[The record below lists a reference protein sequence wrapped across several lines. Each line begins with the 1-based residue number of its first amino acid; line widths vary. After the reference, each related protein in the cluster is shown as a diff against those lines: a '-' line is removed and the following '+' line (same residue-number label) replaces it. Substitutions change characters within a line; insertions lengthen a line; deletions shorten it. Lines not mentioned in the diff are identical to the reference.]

1 MIIRPDQV
9 VAASWTLVRSPK
21 HAEKMLIQLIS
32 ATAPSWPAVHCR
44 VATNSD
50 FDRIPNTEYYSFL
63 GIYEYRI
70 PNNIRSWK
78 LTNTEYRI
86 LFGQGKFTNTEYR
99 IVLFGLNYS
108 NTELFEHWNG
118 PAYSNFRKECVN
130 LAQMIKVIVNNVSAF
145 KIINIFSHFLSQ
157 NVTLK
162 GVF

>member
-1 MIIRPDQV
+1 MRFQFIRGNKKTFALSYIPELPRIV
-9 VAASWTLVRSPK
+9 TLTEYWILFVPGN
-21 HAEKMLIQLIS
+21 LL
-32 ATAPSWPAVHCR
+32 
-44 VATNSD
+44 
-50 FDRIPNTEYYSFL
+50 IPNTEWYLFL
-63 GIYEYRI
+63 EI
-70 PNNIRSWK
+70 N
-78 LTNTEYRI
+78 EYRI
-86 LFGQGKFTNTEYR
+86 LFSQGKLKNTEYR

-157 NVTLK
+157 NVTLQ